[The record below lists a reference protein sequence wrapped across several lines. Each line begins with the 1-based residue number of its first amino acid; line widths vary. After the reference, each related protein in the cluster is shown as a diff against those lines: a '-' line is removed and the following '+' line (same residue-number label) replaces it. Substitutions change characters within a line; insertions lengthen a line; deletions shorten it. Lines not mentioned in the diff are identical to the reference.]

1 MELISILGI
10 PVVWLRLREISPL
23 IANLLEERGK
33 VRSPGI
39 LDKKII
45 FYVDAYH
52 FNIANKDSFYKKI
65 LQTATFVHA
74 SGMGPVL
81 ASKMLGSP
89 LPERTPTPDF
99 IEEIFT
105 IAEKKK
111 WSFYLLG
118 GEKDVVE
125 KTVQNLRKKFPG
137 LKIAGYHHGFFTNN
151 NKIVEEINRAKP
163 DIVLVG
169 MGPPKQ
175 EKWIEENKDKINAKV
190 FWAVGALFDILSG
203 KRKRAPN
210 WMQDLGLEWAY
221 RVGQEPKRLWRRYIF
236 GNIEFLFIVLK
247 ERVAFF
253 HKSSH

>member
-1 MELISILGI
+1 
-10 PVVWLRLREISPL
+10 
-23 IANLLEERGK
+23 
-33 VRSPGI
+33 
-39 LDKKII
+39 
-45 FYVDAYH
+45 
-52 FNIANKDSFYKKI
+52 
-65 LQTATFVHA
+65 
-74 SGMGPVL
+74 
-81 ASKMLGSP
+81 
-89 LPERTPTPDF
+89 
-99 IEEIFT
+99 
-105 IAEKKK
+105 
-111 WSFYLLG
+111 
-118 GEKDVVE
+118 
-125 KTVQNLRKKFPG
+125 
-137 LKIAGYHHGFFTNN
+137 
-151 NKIVEEINRAKP
+151 
-163 DIVLVG
+163 